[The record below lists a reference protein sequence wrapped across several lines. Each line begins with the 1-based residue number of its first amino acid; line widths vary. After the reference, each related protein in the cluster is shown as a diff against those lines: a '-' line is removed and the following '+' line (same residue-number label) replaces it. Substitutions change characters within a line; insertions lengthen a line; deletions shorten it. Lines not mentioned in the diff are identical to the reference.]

1 MTESQ
6 RYEVLMLGWEYPP
19 HISGG
24 LGTACEGL
32 TTALAPLGVGIDFVV
47 PHLYGQEH
55 APHMRLNS
63 PDQSLRE
70 LDPLAWGSNYAD
82 GATASDRLMVSPD
95 GVASLRSAL
104 QETLLYETRADGG
117 DENRATQQG
126 DNRRVRAV
134 EHTRIQAL
142 LSPYL
147 RPEDYSYLLKALE
160 EGNDAVLHEL
170 LGPTAMLFEPDSAS
184 SPVDARERAA
194 QIARGDA
201 PGSSPHYGDNL
212 FGEVMRYAERVAVWA
227 RHKRPQV
234 VHAHDWM
241 TFPAATRVAELHGIP
256 MIAHV
261 HSLEQDRSGDGANET
276 IVGLEGAGLRAADRV
291 IAVSHYTARMINQQH
306 GIPFERIDVVHNGA
320 YARKTVSAY
329 RSESADD
336 RPMVLF
342 LGRVTYQKGPDY
354 FVEAAA
360 KVLQVVPEASFV
372 MAGNGDMLPRLK
384 DRVRELGIESSFSFP
399 GFVRGADVERLFS
412 TADVY
417 VMPSVSEPFGISALE
432 AMSYETPVVL
442 SRQSGASEIL
452 HHALKVDFW
461 DVNKLAGQIVAILRY
476 PELRSSIVDMA
487 REEVRRVHWEAAAA
501 KVKQAYERALKGD

>member
-1 MTESQ
+1 MTDAQ
-6 RYEVLMLGWEYPP
+6 RLEVLMLGWEYPP

-47 PHLYGQEH
+47 PHLYGQEV
-55 APHMRLNS
+55 APHMRLAS
-63 PDQSLRE
+63 PDLSLRA
-70 LDPLAWGSNYAD
+70 LDPLAWPSNYAGGD
-82 GATASDRLMVSPD
+82 TASERQSSIDATLAHGVSAGFD
-95 GVASLRSAL
+95 VSSLRAQL
-104 QETLLYETRADGG
+104 RADLAPTLGA
-117 DENRATQQG
+117 ERAS
-126 DNRRVRAV
+126 AV
-134 EHTRIQAL
+134 EPTRIKAL

-147 RPEDYSYLLKALE
+147 RPEDYSFLVKALE
-160 EGNDAVLHEL
+160 DGDDALLQEL
-170 LGPTAMLFEPDSAS
+170 LGPTAPLFEPGSAS
-184 SPVDARERAA
+184 LPSDARERAA
-194 QIARGDA
+194 ATERGGA
-201 PGSSPHYGDNL
+201 PMGAPHYGDNL
-212 FGEVMRYAERVAVWA
+212 FGEVMRYAERVAVWSRG
-227 RHKRPQV
+227 RHPQV

-241 TFPAATRVAELHGIP
+241 TFPAATRVAHVHGIP

-261 HSLEQDRSGDGANET
+261 HSLEQDRSGDGANPT
-276 IVGLEGAGLRAADRV
+276 IVGLEGAGLRAATRV
-291 IAVSHYTARMINQQH
+291 IAVSHYTARMINQLH

-329 RSESADD
+329 RSEAADD

-360 KVLQVVPEASFV
+360 KVLQQVPEARFV

-384 DRVRELGIESSFSFP
+384 DRVRELGIDAAFSFP

-412 TADVY
+412 TADAY

-461 DVNKLAGQIVAILRY
+461 DVNKLAGQIVAILLY

-501 KVKQAYERALKGD
+501 KVKQAYARALKGD